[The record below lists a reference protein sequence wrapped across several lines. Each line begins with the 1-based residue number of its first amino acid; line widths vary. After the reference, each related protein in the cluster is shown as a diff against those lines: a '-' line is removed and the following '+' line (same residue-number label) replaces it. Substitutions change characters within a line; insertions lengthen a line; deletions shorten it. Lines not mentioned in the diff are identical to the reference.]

1 MRTLHDTKLWKVEM
15 DGSLSLSNR
24 FGHSG
29 RLAYKEM
36 SIATIEEFNFVD
48 LFSLNSDESEFLAD
62 LLYKFEDSY
71 DERTPTEK
79 QKSITQAF

>member
-62 LLYKFEDSY
+62 LLYKFEDAY